1 METLFIVVHAL
12 QHKRQPSLGWR
23 EGKSIPIDRLHWAS
37 SVLINGNIYFGGN
50 DLESDIV
57 VRYNPASDDWSEL
70 PKAPVKAFSMTSLND
85 QLLIVG
91 GDNTATH
98 NYNVPSIMVWDSDH
112 GKWVYYSHSMPT
124 GRAQLAAVGYREHL
138 IVACGLP
145 SKSEVDILDTLD
157 GKWHKAQPV
166 PQGGHCISSAM
177 VNDHWYLSSGNWNDS
192 QPHIY
197 RAHLPTLIDS
207 AKFDEHPSIASIWH
221 ELPRPDPQMVLP
233 TILASPQHLL
243 IAGGIKKKD
252 FLQKIYRYDQ
262 KLFSCESCAQ
272 LPEAMFGASCIVLP
286 SGDMIVAGGKTKD
299 VKEYKRLWIFEQFL
313 TLFF

>member
-1 METLFIVVHAL
+1 METLFIVVDAL

-37 SVLINGNIYFGGN
+37 SVFINGNIYFGGN
-50 DLESDIV
+50 DQESDIV
-57 VRYNPASDDWSEL
+57 VRYNPASDEWSEL
-70 PKAPVKAFSMTSLND
+70 PKAPVRAFSMTSLDN

-91 GDNTATH
+91 GDSASV
-98 NYNVPSIMVWDSDH
+98 NVSSIMVWDSDH

-124 GRAQLAAVGYREHL
+124 GRAQSAAVGYKEHL

-145 SKSEVDILDTLD
+145 SKSEVDILDTSD
-157 GKWHKAQPV
+157 GEWHKAQPV
-166 PQGGHCISSAM
+166 PQGGHCISSAV

-197 RAHLPTLIDS
+197 CAHLPTLIDS
-207 AKFDEHPSIASIWH
+207 AKSNRHTSIWH
-221 ELPRPDPQMVLP
+221 ELPRPDTQMVLP

-262 KLFSCESCAQ
+262 ELLSWEPCGQ